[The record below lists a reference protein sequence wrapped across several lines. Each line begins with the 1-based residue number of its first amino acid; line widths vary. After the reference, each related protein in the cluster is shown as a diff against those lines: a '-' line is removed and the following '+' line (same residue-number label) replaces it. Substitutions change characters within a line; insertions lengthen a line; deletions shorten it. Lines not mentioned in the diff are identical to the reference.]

1 MTTRTPVPGIRS
13 RSRIPSSAYKVTAF
27 AVITLTLLG
36 VLATLIGN
44 VSFASERTFH
54 AYFTDATG
62 VAPGDRV
69 RLSGVEVGRVSG
81 SEIVE
86 QNNRQV
92 ARISFQVEKDLPVYG
107 SATLLLRYENIVGQR
122 YLEIREDPDAKGA
135 MPTGATFPLG
145 QTTPALSLTVLFN
158 GFQPL
163 FRALEP
169 SKVNRLSYLLVQTLQ
184 GEGTTYQ
191 TLLRTTA
198 QLTNTLADRDAV
210 IGRVVDNLGAVLG
223 TVDQRDKQLTSLII
237 TFRQL
242 MAGLATDRGAIAA
255 SLPGLADLLGVS
267 TGLVRDVRGPLADD
281 VTQLDSVAGF
291 LDRDRGKLDTSLKRM
306 PRHMRQLART
316 GSYASNFNFYLCGI
330 SMNVRLLGSAYVLQ
344 TPNLT
349 ANERDTVCARGNT
362 R

>member
-1 MTTRTPVPGIRS
+1 MST
-13 RSRIPSSAYKVTAF
+13 RSRIPSSAYKVSAF

-36 VLATLIGN
+36 ILATLIGN
-44 VSFASERTFH
+44 MSFAPERTFH

-62 VAPGDRV
+62 VSTGDRV
-69 RLSGVEVGRVSG
+69 RLSGVEVGRVTG

-86 QNNRQV
+86 KGDREV
-92 ARISFQVEKDLPVYG
+92 AKVSFQVDKDVPVYR
-107 SATLLLRYENIVGQR
+107 SAGLLLRYENIVGQR
-122 YLEIREDPDAKGA
+122 YLEIREDPDAGAA
-135 MPTGATFPLG
+135 MPTDATFPLS

-198 QLTNTLADRDAV
+198 QLTNSLADKDAV
-210 IGRVVDNLGAVLG
+210 IGRVVDNLGDVLG
-223 TVDQRDKQLTSLII
+223 TVDERDKQLTSLII
-237 TFRQL
+237 TFRRL
-242 MAGLATDRGAIAA
+242 MAGLASDRGTISA
-255 SLPGLADLLGVS
+255 SLPGLADLLDVS
-267 TGLVRDVRGPLADD
+267 TGLVRDVRGPLAGD
-281 VTQLDSVAGF
+281 VKQLDAVAGF
-291 LDRDRGKLDTSLKRM
+291 LDRDKKTLDTSLKRM
-306 PRHMRQLART
+306 PHHMRQLART
-316 GSYASNFNFYLCGI
+316 GSYASDFNFYLCGI
-330 SMNVRLLGSAYVLQ
+330 SMNVRLLGSSYVLQ

-362 R
+362 Q

>member
-1 MTTRTPVPGIRS
+1 MSANVRQRAP
-13 RSRIPSSAYKVTAF
+13 IPSSAYKVITF

-44 VSFASERTFH
+44 VSFTPNRAFH

-62 VAPGDRV
+62 VASGDRV
-69 RLSGVEVGRVSG
+69 RLSGVEVGRVTG
-81 SEIVE
+81 TEIVE
-86 QNNRQV
+86 KDDQQV
-92 ARISFQVEKDLPVYG
+92 ARVSFEVDEGVPVFR
-107 SATLLLRYENIVGQR
+107 SADLLLRYENIVGQR
-122 YLEIREDPDAKGA
+122 YLEIREDPDGKSA
-135 MPTGATFPLG
+135 MPAGATFPLS

-169 SKVNRLSYLLVQTLQ
+169 SKVNRLSYLIVETLQ

-198 QLTNTLADRDAV
+198 QLTNTIADRDAV

-237 TFRQL
+237 TFRRL
-242 MAGLATDRGAIAA
+242 MAGLATDRGAIST

-267 TGLVRDVRGPLADD
+267 TGLVRDVRGPLAGD
-281 VTQLDSVAGF
+281 VQQLDAVAGF
-291 LDRDRGKLDTSLKRM
+291 LDRDKGKLDTSLKRM
-306 PRHMRQLART
+306 PKHMRQLART

-330 SMNVRLLGSAYVLQ
+330 SLNVRLLGSAYLLQ
-344 TPNLT
+344 TPNLA
-349 ANERDTVCARGNT
+349 ANEKDTVCAKGAGG
-362 R
+362 

>member
-1 MTTRTPVPGIRS
+1 MSTRS
-13 RSRIPSSAYKVTAF
+13 KIPSSAYKVSAF

-36 VLATLIGN
+36 ILATLIGN
-44 VSFASERTFH
+44 VSFAPERAFH

-62 VAPGDRV
+62 VSTGDRV
-69 RLSGVEVGRVSG
+69 RLSGVEVGRVTG

-86 QNNRQV
+86 KGGREV
-92 ARISFQVEKDLPVYG
+92 ARISFQVDKDVPVYR
-107 SATLLLRYENIVGQR
+107 SAELLLRYENIVGQR
-122 YLEIREDPDAKGA
+122 YLEIREEPDASAA
-135 MPTGATFPLG
+135 MPTGATFPLS

-210 IGRVVDNLGAVLG
+210 IGRVVDNLGDVLG

-237 TFRQL
+237 TFRRL
-242 MAGLATDRGAIAA
+242 MAGLATDRGAISA
-255 SLPGLADLLGVS
+255 SLPGLADLLDVS
-267 TGLVRDVRGPLADD
+267 TGLVRDARGPLAGD
-281 VTQLDSVAGF
+281 VHQLDAVAGF
-291 LDRDRGKLDTSLKRM
+291 LDRDKKTLDTSLKRM

-330 SMNVRLLGSAYVLQ
+330 SMNVRLLGSTYVLQ

-362 R
+362 Q